1 MNIPDEFGLFPFQRF
16 TADELRHFFVWCAAH
31 KVSDVDLTG
40 GSPVSVSRFGRR
52 VRCSSATL
60 PTTLM
65 SSLIDELFGREVIPR
80 VLAGNP
86 VDRTIQINGDA
97 SGRYGLKRGERIRLS
112 LLACP
117 LLFTTPSFAMID
129 TPSVKV
135 GFSPEGSA
143 SALVLDTINS
153 AESSIRMMAYS
164 FTDPDVMHAL
174 AKAKK
179 RGVDVRIVVDDKGN
193 TNRASRE
200 AMKYINLLDIPLRT
214 VDVFPIHHDKVII
227 VDGNTVETGSYNFSR
242 AAARKNSENV
252 VVLKNMPD
260 VAAQYLEHWQD
271 RWNKGTDWRP

>member
-1 MNIPDEFGLFPFQRF
+1 MSGKKTIVTL
-16 TADELRHFFVWCAAH
+16 LRV
-31 KVSDVDLTG
+31 
-40 GSPVSVSRFGRR
+40 
-52 VRCSSATL
+52 
-60 PTTLM
+60 
-65 SSLIDELFGREVIPR
+65 
-80 VLAGNP
+80 
-86 VDRTIQINGDA
+86 
-97 SGRYGLKRGERIRLS
+97 S

-193 TNRASRE
+193 TNRASQE

-227 VDGNTVETGSYNFSR
+227 VDGTTVETGSFNYAPS
-242 AAARKNSENV
+242 AETANSENV
-252 VVLKNMPD
+252 VVIREMPE
-260 VAAQYLEHWQD
+260 VARQYLAHWQS
-271 RWNKGTDWRP
+271 RWDLGKPYPSID